1 MSSSQQHPNEHD
13 DLAFRNKDLV
23 TTRFQH
29 VLTEGG
35 HSVTTGSDT
44 GKLLRCEDEPIH
56 IPGAVQNFGFLIAL
70 DHQQGLQARVVSE
83 NSQKIIG
90 YTPHQLF
97 GLQSFTSILS
107 GEHLDNFLDHLDFVQ
122 NGADV
127 ASNGLEVFSL
137 SVSSLTQDELKL
149 WCAMHINDRHPHLVI
164 CEFEPEDDQSNTQMP
179 EVTAQSAEDTH
190 DSHPSEEDW
199 LASTRSA
206 SKPLRLS
213 RSARQRPNMSL
224 AGIEVSSVISQAQ
237 EQLGAQATLQGL
249 LDVLVGLVQDLTGF
263 HRTMVYQFD
272 HAWNGRVVAELLN
285 PETSKDLYRGLN
297 FPATDIPRQA
307 RDLYKINKVRLLY
320 DRDQETARFFCRSA
334 EDLAS
339 PLDLTYS
346 YLRAMSPIHSQYL
359 RNMGVRSSLSIS
371 ITAFGELWGL
381 IACHSYGS
389 KGHRIPFPTR
399 NICRIIGDTASRNV
413 ERISYNSRLQM
424 RTLINTVPAKKNP
437 SGYITASSEELLSL
451 LNASFGCLVIRD
463 ETKMLGEAGGIEKS
477 QEVIAILEYLRKKSA
492 TRITTSTKIEKDF
505 TDLHFPSGFQTIAG
519 LLLVPLSSRGQ
530 DFIVFFRRSQTEEV
544 KWAGNPHQKQI
555 EGTLTPRK
563 SFKTWNETTVGSK
576 EWTEEELETAAVLYL
591 VYGKYIE
598 IWRQKEA
605 ALQNSQIT
613 RVLLANSAHEVRT
626 PLNAIINYLEI
637 ALEGDLDLETR
648 ENLTKSYSAS
658 KALIYVINDL
668 LDLTAA
674 VEGGELT
681 ESEPFDI
688 RGVLLQVT
696 GWFAKDAQRK
706 QLSYEIK
713 MYPDPWLHHE
723 VIGDARRLRQAVS
736 NIIAN
741 AIENT
746 ETGGV
751 RVDVTLT
758 ILQAENVELEICVSD
773 TGTGMNPQRVDALSH
788 ELAQVGS
795 EDSGALDDTT
805 ETARKALID
814 NANVGEAR
822 TFGLGLAVAARIVY
836 NMRGQLR
843 MKSEEHRGSR
853 FVLVFPFDLSERTS
867 APQESKPDS
876 STTVPES
883 GKEPSNGL
891 LFETSSPSNIE
902 EETTLITFGSRR
914 GSRKPVTDSSQALST
929 GGTDSGDASNAAS
942 KNNINSL
949 LEAIQMPSLVE
960 AWPPSSTDDSSVSGK
975 KAVLDQE
982 DATQTAESA
991 EPEESSNDLLEESDT
1006 VSPRPGTVKIAG
1018 QGQPLRASR
1027 IPTGLPSSIV
1037 DTSSD
1042 APSVTG
1048 EAEGAPNNIDQSL
1061 PTSSTVLGASQNVPD
1076 DLSRS
1081 KKPPPTGRMRVLV
1094 AEDDPV
1100 NSRIIDK
1107 RLSKLGHEVNGEEC
1121 VYAYREAEGRFD
1133 IILMDIQVSP
1143 ERSLTSLVWNYAD
1156 SVLLDAHHGRPR
1168 IYQVNPVFRGLPRFR
1183 HQRARHCCF
1192 SLAGRERARLLHG
1205 RRIRWLDPEADSF
1218 RQAPAHYE
1226 WRR

>member
-1 MSSSQQHPNEHD
+1 MSSSQTTNEH

-29 VLTEGG
+29 VFTEGG
-35 HSVTTGSDT
+35 HAVTTECDT

-56 IPGAVQNFGFLIAL
+56 IPGAVQNFGCLIAL
-70 DHQQGLQARVVSE
+70 DHQEGLQARVVSE
-83 NSQKIIG
+83 NSQKILG

-107 GEHLDNFLDHLDFVQ
+107 GEHLANFEDHLDFVQ
-122 NGADV
+122 NEADV

-137 SVSSLTQDELKL
+137 SISSPTQDELKL
-149 WCAMHINDRHPHLVI
+149 WCAMHINDRHPHLII
-164 CEFEPEDDQSNTQMP
+164 CEFEPEDDQGNTQTP
-179 EVTAQSAEDTH
+179 KVTTPSADDTN
-190 DSHPSEEDW
+190 DSHPSEADW
-199 LASTRSA
+199 LASTQSA

-237 EQLGAQATLQGL
+237 EQLGSQATLQSL

-272 HAWNGRVVAELLN
+272 HAWNGRVVAELLD
-285 PETSKDLYRGLN
+285 PQSSKDLYRGLN
-297 FPATDIPRQA
+297 FPATDIPSQA
-307 RDLYKINKVRLLY
+307 RELYKINKVRLLY
-320 DRDQETARFFCRSA
+320 DRDQETARFFCRSE
-334 EDLAS
+334 EDLAT

-451 LNASFGCLVIRD
+451 LSASFGCLVIRD
-463 ETKMLGEAGGIEKS
+463 EMKMLGEAGGIERS

-492 TRITTSTKIEKDF
+492 TKVTTSTKIEKDF
-505 TDLHFPSGFQTIAG
+505 TDLHFPPGFQTIAG

-544 KWAGNPHQKQI
+544 RWAGNPHQKEV
-555 EGTLTPRK
+555 EGSLTPRK

-576 EWTEEELETAAVLYL
+576 EWTDEELETAAVLHL

-637 ALEGDLDLETR
+637 ALEGDLDHETR
-648 ENLTKSYSAS
+648 ENLSKSYSAS

-681 ESEPFDI
+681 ESEPFEI
-688 RGVLLQVT
+688 RGVLQQVT
-696 GWFAKDAQRK
+696 GWFAKDARRK

-713 MYPDPWLHHE
+713 MHPDPWLHHE

-746 ETGGV
+746 ESGGV

-795 EDSGALDDTT
+795 EDSGTLEDTT

-814 NANVGEAR
+814 SANVGEAR

-867 APQESKPDS
+867 GPQEEDKSES
-876 STTVPES
+876 STTVPNS
-883 GKEPSNGL
+883 GKEPSDEL
-891 LFETSSPSNIE
+891 LLETSSPSNIE
-902 EETTLITFGSRR
+902 EETTLIAAGSQRAL
-914 GSRKPVTDSSQALST
+914 RKSAADSSQATSI
-929 GGTDSGDASNAAS
+929 GGTDSGDVSNVLA
-942 KNNINSL
+942 KNNINNL
-949 LEAIQMPSLVE
+949 LAAIQMPGLDE
-960 AWPPSSTDDSSVSGK
+960 APSPSSTDDNSAPGK
-975 KAVLDQE
+975 KAVLDQG
-982 DATQTAESA
+982 DATQPAES
-991 EPEESSNDLLEESDT
+991 EESSNDLVEESDT
-1006 VSPRPGTVKIAG
+1006 APPQPGTVKIAG

-1027 IPTGLPSSIV
+1027 IPTGLPSSAV
-1037 DTSSD
+1037 GVPEKQV
-1042 APSVTG
+1042 A
-1048 EAEGAPNNIDQSL
+1048 EAKGAPNNVDQSR
-1061 PTSSTVLGASQNVPD
+1061 PTSPTVSGTSQNIPD
-1076 DLSRS
+1076 DMSRS
-1081 KKPPPTGRMRVLV
+1081 DKPPPAGSMRVLV

-1107 RLSKLGHEVNGEEC
+1107 RLSKLGHEVHLTSNGEEC
-1121 VYAYREAEGRFD
+1121 AYSYREAEGNFD

-1143 ERSLTSLVWNYAD
+1143 ECSLTSLVRKYAD
-1156 SVLLDAHHGRPR
+1156 PVCLDAH
-1168 IYQVNPVFRGLPRFR
+1168 
-1183 HQRARHCCF
+1183 
-1192 SLAGRERARLLHG
+1192 
-1205 RRIRWLDPEADSF
+1205 
-1218 RQAPAHYE
+1218 
-1226 WRR
+1226 

>member
-1 MSSSQQHPNEHD
+1 MSSSPQPSEHD
-13 DLAFRNKDLV
+13 LTFRNKDLV
-23 TTRFQH
+23 TTRFEH
-29 VLTEGG
+29 VFTEGG
-35 HSVTTGSDT
+35 HAVTTGCDT
-44 GKLLRCEDEPIH
+44 KKLLRCEDEPIH
-56 IPGAVQNFGFLIAL
+56 IPGAAQSFGFLIAL
-70 DHQQGLQARVVSE
+70 DHQEGLQARVVSE
-83 NSQKIIG
+83 NSQNIVG

-107 GEHLDNFLDHLDFVQ
+107 GEHLDNFLDHLDFVR

-137 SVSSLTQDELKL
+137 SISSPTQDELKL

-164 CEFEPEDDQSNTQMP
+164 CEFEPEDDQSDTQTP
-179 EVTAQSAEDTH
+179 EVTASTEDTN
-190 DSHPSEEDW
+190 DSQPSEEDW

-237 EQLGAQATLQGL
+237 EQLGAQSTLQDL

-272 HAWNGRVVAELLN
+272 HSWNGRVVAELLN
-285 PETSKDLYRGLN
+285 GQTSKDLYRGLN

-320 DRDQETARFFCRSA
+320 DRDQATARFVCRSA
-334 EDLAS
+334 EDLAT

-399 NICRIIGDTASRNV
+399 NICRIIGDAVSRNV

-424 RTLINTVPAKKNP
+424 RTLINTVPGKKNP

-463 ETKMLGEAGGIEKS
+463 ETKMLGKTEDMEKS
-477 QEVIAILEYLRKKSA
+477 QEVIAILDYLRKKGA
-492 TRITTSTKIEKDF
+492 TKVTTSTKIEKDF
-505 TDLHFPSGFQTIAG
+505 TDLHYPPGFQVIAG

-530 DFIVFFRRSQTEEV
+530 DFIVFFRRSQTQEV
-544 KWAGNPHQKQI
+544 RWAGNPHQKKT

-576 EWTEEELETAAVLYL
+576 EWNEEELETAAVLYL

-637 ALEGDLDLETR
+637 ALEGDLDNDTR

-681 ESEPFDI
+681 ESEPFEI
-688 RGVLLQVT
+688 RGVLQQVT
-696 GWFAKDAQRK
+696 GWFAKDARRK
-706 QLSYEIK
+706 QLSYEIN
-713 MYPDPWLHHE
+713 MHPDPWLHHE

-736 NIIAN
+736 NVIAN

-751 RVDVTLT
+751 RVDITLT
-758 ILQAENVELEICVSD
+758 VLQAEHVELEICISD

-795 EDSGALDDTT
+795 EASGALDDTT

-814 NANVGEAR
+814 SGNVGEVR
-822 TFGLGLAVAARIVY
+822 TFGLGLAVTARIVY

-843 MKSEEHRGSR
+843 MKSEEHQGSR
-853 FVLVFPFDLSERTS
+853 FVLVFPFELSERKDV
-867 APQESKPDS
+867 PQEAKPES
-876 STTVPES
+876 STAISSS
-883 GKEPSNGL
+883 GEEPSNGP
-891 LFETSSPSNIE
+891 LFGTSSPSNIG
-902 EETTLITFGSRR
+902 EETTLIASGAQRD
-914 GSRKPVTDSSQALST
+914 SRKPAADTSQALSAVS
-929 GGTDSGDASNAAS
+929 TDSGDASNAVS
-942 KNNINSL
+942 KNSINSL
-949 LEAIQMPSLVE
+949 LEAIQQPSLVD
-960 AWPPSSTDDSSVSGK
+960 ALSPSSADDNSVTDRK
-975 KAVLDQE
+975 TVLDQGV
-982 DATQTAESA
+982 ATESA
-991 EPEESSNDLLEESDT
+991 EGARSEGSPDGLPDESDN
-1006 VSPRPGTVKIAG
+1006 VSPQPGTIKIAG

-1027 IPTGLPSSIV
+1027 IPSELPSSVIS
-1037 DTSSD
+1037 TSSG
-1042 APSVTG
+1042 APSSPR
-1048 EAEGAPNNIDQSL
+1048 EPKASIDQS
-1061 PTSSTVLGASQNVPD
+1061 PSTSSTAPTEFSIN
-1076 DLSRS
+1076 SNR
-1081 KKPPPTGRMRVLV
+1081 PPPAADRMRVLV
-1094 AEDDPV
+1094 AEDEPI

-1107 RLSKLGHEVNGEEC
+1107 RLSKLGHEVHLTSNGEEC

-1133 IILMDIQVSP
+1133 IILMDIQVSSKSSHLNAP
-1143 ERSLTSLVWNYAD
+1143 
-1156 SVLLDAHHGRPR
+1156 H
-1168 IYQVNPVFRGLPRFR
+1168 
-1183 HQRARHCCF
+1183 
-1192 SLAGRERARLLHG
+1192 
-1205 RRIRWLDPEADSF
+1205 
-1218 RQAPAHYE
+1218 RQAC
-1226 WRR
+1226 

>member
-1 MSSSQQHPNEHD
+1 MSSSPQPSEHD
-13 DLAFRNKDLV
+13 LTFRNKDLV
-23 TTRFQH
+23 TTRFEH
-29 VLTEGG
+29 VFTDGG
-35 HSVTTGSDT
+35 HAVTTGCDT
-44 GKLLRCEDEPIH
+44 EKLLRCEDEPIH
-56 IPGAVQNFGFLIAL
+56 IPGAAQSFGFLIAL
-70 DHQQGLQARVVSE
+70 DHQKGLQARVVSE
-83 NSQKIIG
+83 NSQNIIG

-97 GLQSFTSILS
+97 GLQTFTSILS
-107 GEHLDNFLDHLDFVQ
+107 GEHLDNFLDHLDFVR

-137 SVSSLTQDELKL
+137 SISSPTQDELKL

-164 CEFEPEDDQSNTQMP
+164 CEFEPEDGKSNTETP
-179 EVTAQSAEDTH
+179 EVTARSAEDN

-237 EQLGAQATLQGL
+237 EQLGAQTTLQDL

-272 HAWNGRVVAELLN
+272 HSWNGRVVAELLN
-285 PETSKDLYRGLN
+285 GQTSNDLYRGLN
-297 FPATDIPRQA
+297 FPASDIPRQA

-320 DRDQETARFFCRSA
+320 DRDAETARFVCRSA
-334 EDLAS
+334 EDLAT

-399 NICRIIGDTASRNV
+399 NICRIIGDAVSRNV

-424 RTLINTVPAKKNP
+424 RTLINTVPGKKNP

-463 ETKMLGEAGGIEKS
+463 ETKMLGKTEDMEKS
-477 QEVIAILEYLRKKSA
+477 QEVIAILDYLRKKGA
-492 TRITTSTKIEKDF
+492 TKVTTSTKIEKDF
-505 TDLHFPSGFQTIAG
+505 TDLHYPPGFQVIAG

-530 DFIVFFRRSQTEEV
+530 DFIVFFRRSQTQEV
-544 KWAGNPHQKQI
+544 RWAGNPHQKEI

-563 SFKTWNETTVGSK
+563 SFKTWNETTVGSR
-576 EWTEEELETAAVLYL
+576 EWNEEELETAAVLYL

-637 ALEGDLDLETR
+637 ALEGDLDNDTR

-681 ESEPFDI
+681 ESEPFEI
-688 RGVLLQVT
+688 RGVLQQVT
-696 GWFAKDAQRK
+696 GWFAKDARRK
-706 QLSYEIK
+706 QLSYEIN
-713 MYPDPWLHHE
+713 MHPDPWLHHE

-736 NIIAN
+736 NVIAN

-751 RVDVTLT
+751 RVDITLT
-758 ILQAENVELEICVSD
+758 VLQAEHVELEICVSD

-795 EDSGALDDTT
+795 EASGALDDTT

-814 NANVGEAR
+814 SGNVGEVR
-822 TFGLGLAVAARIVY
+822 TFGLGLAVTARIVY

-843 MKSEEHRGSR
+843 MKSEEHQGSR
-853 FVLVFPFDLSERTS
+853 FVLVFPFELSERKS
-867 APQESKPDS
+867 VLQEAKPES
-876 STTVPES
+876 STAVSSSE
-883 GKEPSNGL
+883 KQLSNGPL
-891 LFETSSPSNIE
+891 LETSSPSNIG
-902 EETTLITFGSRR
+902 EETTLIASGAQRD
-914 GSRKPVTDSSQALST
+914 SRKPATDNSQALSAV
-929 GGTDSGDASNAAS
+929 GTESGDASNAAS
-942 KNNINSL
+942 KNSINSL
-949 LEAIQMPSLVE
+949 LEAIRQPSLVD
-960 AWPPSSTDDSSVSGK
+960 ALSPSSTDGNSVTDR
-975 KAVLDQE
+975 KAVLDQGV
-982 DATQTAESA
+982 ATQSA
-991 EPEESSNDLLEESDT
+991 KGARSEDSPDDLPDESDNL
-1006 VSPRPGTVKIAG
+1006 PPQPGTIKIAG

-1027 IPTGLPSSIV
+1027 ISSELPSSIV
-1037 DTSSD
+1037 STSSG
-1042 APSVTG
+1042 APSSPREPKG
-1048 EAEGAPNNIDQSL
+1048 SIDQS
-1061 PTSSTVLGASQNVPD
+1061 PSTSSTAPTEVSIN
-1076 DLSRS
+1076 SNR
-1081 KKPPPTGRMRVLV
+1081 PPPAAERMRVLV
-1094 AEDDPV
+1094 AEDEPI

-1107 RLSKLGHEVNGEEC
+1107 RLSKLGHEVHLTSNGEEC

-1133 IILMDIQVSP
+1133 IILMDIQVSYGP
-1143 ERSLTSLVWNYAD
+1143 SHLNV
-1156 SVLLDAHHGRPR
+1156 AH
-1168 IYQVNPVFRGLPRFR
+1168 
-1183 HQRARHCCF
+1183 
-1192 SLAGRERARLLHG
+1192 S
-1205 RRIRWLDPEADSF
+1205 
-1218 RQAPAHYE
+1218 QAY
-1226 WRR
+1226 